1 MYVDFV
7 KREFQKSSVI
17 KMFDISM
24 TKNPQSKDNYMYCCR
39 NSPQEHNVQFLA
51 E

>member
-1 MYVDFV
+1 MDFV
-7 KREFQKSSVI
+7 KREFQKNLVI
-17 KMFDISM
+17 KVFNICM

-39 NSPQEHNVQFLA
+39 NSAQEHNVQFSA